1 MRPDRCAYQCVCIDA
16 HGQHLAL
23 RPQNAGTG
31 YIIDESGHLSHSSV
45 TEDASAQ
52 GEDLVVE
59 ESATP
64 VTEGTMESQAL
75 GCGHCIK
82 KGTQLYGGS
91 R

>member
-1 MRPDRCAYQCVCIDA
+1 MGVHINVFALMHMDIIQ
-16 HGQHLAL
+16 QHLAL

-31 YIIDESGHLSHSSV
+31 YIVDKSGHLLCSSV
-45 TEDASAQ
+45 TEDANAQ
-52 GEDLVVE
+52 VEDLVVE
-59 ESATP
+59 ESVTP

>member
-1 MRPDRCAYQCVCIDA
+1 MY
-16 HGQHLAL
+16 
-23 RPQNAGTG
+23 
-31 YIIDESGHLSHSSV
+31 GHCSHSSV
-45 TEDASAQ
+45 AEDTDAQ
-52 GEDLVVE
+52 VEDLVVE
-59 ESATP
+59 KSVTP